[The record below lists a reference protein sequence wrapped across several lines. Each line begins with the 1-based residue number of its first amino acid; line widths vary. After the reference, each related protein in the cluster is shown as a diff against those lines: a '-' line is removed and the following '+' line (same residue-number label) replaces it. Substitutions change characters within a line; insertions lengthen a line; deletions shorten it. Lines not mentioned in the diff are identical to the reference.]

1 MRTAWSG
8 PGPAGKQRFV
18 ASTYILECA
27 DGSFYTGS
35 TVELEQRMQEHAG
48 GVGARFTAKRL
59 PVKLV
64 YSEWYDRVEDAY
76 AREKQIQ
83 GWRRE
88 KKQALIAGQMDR
100 LHELAKNRDAANS

>member
-1 MRTAWSG
+1 MAY
-8 PGPAGKQRFV
+8 
-18 ASTYILECA
+18 TYILECA

-35 TVELEQRMQEHAG
+35 TGELEQRMQEHARG
-48 GVGARFTAKRL
+48 AGARFTAKRL

-64 YSEWYDRVEDAY
+64 YSEWHDRVEDAF

-88 KKQALIAGQMDR
+88 KKKALIAGQMDR
-100 LHELAKNRDAANS
+100 LHELAKKRDAGHL